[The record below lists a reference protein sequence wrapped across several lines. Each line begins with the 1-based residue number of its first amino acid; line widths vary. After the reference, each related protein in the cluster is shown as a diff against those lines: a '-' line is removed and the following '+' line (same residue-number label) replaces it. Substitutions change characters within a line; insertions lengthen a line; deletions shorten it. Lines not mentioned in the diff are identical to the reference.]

1 MYLSTFEH
9 QQSGGDVIYHPS
21 AVSQSLQRLRQQLND
36 PLLFVLA
43 KE

>member
-9 QQSGGDVIYHPS
+9 QQSGGALFITPS

-36 PLLFVLA
+36 PLFVRSGKA
-43 KE
+43 